1 MVLGLGVLGSPWG
14 WVRCPD
20 DLCFLGRLAQEDR
33 LTTGAAG
40 VVFVLCFC
48 FLTTFLLELDKLAC
62 YLGFDQL
69 GTFFKVRPPLFCRF
83 FFGFF
88 WPSGASSSSS
98 FSSSSSSSSSG
109 WVGLPLPRFSLR
121 FPLGSWAGGRCVF
134 VFFCCALLLLASS
147 L

>member
-1 MVLGLGVLGSPWG
+1 MVPGLGVLGSPWG

-40 VVFVLCFC
+40 VVVVLCFV
-48 FLTTFLLELDKLAC
+48 FLTTCLLELDELAC

-83 FFGFF
+83 FFGF
-88 WPSGASSSSS
+88 SGL
-98 FSSSSSSSSSG
+98 
-109 WVGLPLPRFSLR
+109 V
-121 FPLGSWAGGRCVF
+121 
-134 VFFCCALLLLASS
+134 ALLLLLLGGWGSPCRVFPCVFPLVLGRVGGVFLFFFLLCTLASCVFS
-147 L
+147 VGIG